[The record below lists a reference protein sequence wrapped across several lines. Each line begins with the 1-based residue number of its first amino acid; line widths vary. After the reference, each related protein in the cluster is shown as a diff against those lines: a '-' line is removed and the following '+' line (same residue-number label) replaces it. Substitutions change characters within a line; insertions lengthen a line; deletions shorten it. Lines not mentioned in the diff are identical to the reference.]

1 MGAEV
6 GGWKRIGGGG
16 GQFPRR
22 GELCLLRVYLLREF
36 SGQFALLSPERG
48 EVNIPDRKVE
58 IGRYGG
64 RETKN
69 RYIS

>member
-1 MGAEV
+1 M
-6 GGWKRIGGGG
+6 
-16 GQFPRR
+16 
-22 GELCLLRVYLLREF
+22 REF